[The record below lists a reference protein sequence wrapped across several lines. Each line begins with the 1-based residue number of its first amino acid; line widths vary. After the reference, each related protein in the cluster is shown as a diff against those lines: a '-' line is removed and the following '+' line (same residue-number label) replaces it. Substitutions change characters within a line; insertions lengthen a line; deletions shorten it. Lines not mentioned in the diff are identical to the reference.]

1 MPAFD
6 VLPIAVALLIG
17 AHYAD
22 AARFFRAASAATLAV
37 RRALPR
43 LCEHQVRR
51 LAPSARTYHDALAS

>member
-1 MPAFD
+1 MVSFD
-6 VLPIAVALLIG
+6 LAKRGGREWSV
-17 AHYAD
+17 
-22 AARFFRAASAATLAV
+22 LAV